1 MRFED
6 IQRKSDVALQ
16 YFDFYWTSYRCQ
28 ESLHL
33 VHVMNCYKRALELT
47 GQSCSGMLLLV
58 AEVYYVIKEADDQGS
73 YFLETGMD
81 RIRQILKEEHG
92 IVWI

>member
-1 MRFED
+1 
-6 IQRKSDVALQ
+6 
-16 YFDFYWTSYRCQ
+16 
-28 ESLHL
+28 
-33 VHVMNCYKRALELT
+33 
-47 GQSCSGMLLLV
+47 MLLLV